1 VTLLHRSHPIPC
13 DGGADHSWWP
23 DHTLIPFTDAA
34 CDAILDHALS
44 CLVLTRGGNVHD
56 PGATISTLVSLVAE
70 ADARLIETVAD
81 AREYG
86 YTWDLIAQRLGS
98 TISAARH
105 RYADY
110 ARWRRQAD
118 RVD

>member
-1 VTLLHRSHPIPC
+1 MLTHPQPSPDDDC
-13 DGGADHSWWP
+13 VDHDWWP

-44 CLVLTRGGNVHD
+44 CLVMARGGKLRD
-56 PGATISTLVSLVAE
+56 PGATISTLASFAAE
-70 ADARLIETVAD
+70 ADARLIEAVAD

-86 YTWDLIAQRLGS
+86 YTWDHIAQRLGS

-110 ARWRRQAD
+110 ARWRREVD
-118 RVD
+118 RLD